1 MRMETDRELMERM
14 KRGDND
20 ALGMLILRWREKGEA
35 YAYRM
40 LRDRQLAEDAVLEA
54 FARIHASRETCDTRY
69 AFSTY
74 LYVVIRRVCIDEL
87 RRLRRAPLLRADD
100 MPEPFVDSAEAEY
113 MARWERTGRMQR
125 IAELNERDRRLLLE
139 FALEGKSTR
148 ELARENGM
156 TDGQVRIRL
165 HRIRKRL
172 KKEEGDAE

>member
-1 MRMETDRELMERM
+1 
-14 KRGDND
+14 
-20 ALGMLILRWREKGEA
+20 
-35 YAYRM
+35 
-40 LRDRQLAEDAVLEA
+40 
-54 FARIHASRETCDTRY
+54 
-69 AFSTY
+69 
-74 LYVVIRRVCIDEL
+74 
-87 RRLRRAPLLRADD
+87 

-125 IAELNERDRRLLLE
+125 IAELDERDRRLLLG

-156 TDGQVRIRL
+156 TDDQVRIRL